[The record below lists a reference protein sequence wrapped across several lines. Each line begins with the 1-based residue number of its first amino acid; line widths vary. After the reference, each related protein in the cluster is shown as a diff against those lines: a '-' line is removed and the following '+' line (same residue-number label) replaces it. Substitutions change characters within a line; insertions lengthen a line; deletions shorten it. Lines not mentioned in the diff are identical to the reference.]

1 MIRAIRAFFAVVA
14 VAVLASCGGGDS
26 LQPSKTYQG
35 PPITQIVVK
44 KADRKMYLVSGKEV
58 VKSYKIDLGNQPF
71 GHKQFEGDGRTPEG
85 LYFIDRFNPRS
96 RYHLS
101 VGISYPSAQDVAN
114 AAMEGKMLS
123 ACRLIRSRL
132 ESGDPGTS
140 RLQELLQETGVD
152 EIHVADGSGVIR
164 ATTDPPS
171 LGIDLYQFHPQLEEV
186 SRGTRDVYATPIS
199 RKIGEDKLVKYLSI
213 ADARGTLY
221 QVGMS
226 VDTLLS
232 F

>member
-58 VKSYKIDLGNQPF
+58 VKSYKVDLGNQPF

-114 AAMEGKMLS
+114 AA
-123 ACRLIRSRL
+123 
-132 ESGDPGTS
+132 
-140 RLQELLQETGVD
+140 
-152 EIHVADGSGVIR
+152 
-164 ATTDPPS
+164 
-171 LGIDLYQFHPQLEEV
+171 
-186 SRGTRDVYATPIS
+186 
-199 RKIGEDKLVKYLSI
+199 
-213 ADARGTLY
+213 ARGQRPGGDIFIHGLGPEGRALNRPDWTAGCIAVTDQEIEEIFTMLRPGVPIFIY
-221 QVGMS
+221 P
-226 VDTLLS
+226 
-232 F
+232 

>member
-14 VAVLASCGGGDS
+14 VAVVASCGGGDS

-114 AAMEGKMLS
+114 AA
-123 ACRLIRSRL
+123 
-132 ESGDPGTS
+132 
-140 RLQELLQETGVD
+140 
-152 EIHVADGSGVIR
+152 
-164 ATTDPPS
+164 
-171 LGIDLYQFHPQLEEV
+171 
-186 SRGTRDVYATPIS
+186 
-199 RKIGEDKLVKYLSI
+199 
-213 ADARGTLY
+213 ARGQRPGGDIFIHGLGPEGRALNRPDWTAGCIAVTDQEIEEIFTMLRPGVPIFIY
-221 QVGMS
+221 P
-226 VDTLLS
+226 
-232 F
+232 

>member
-114 AAMEGKMLS
+114 AA
-123 ACRLIRSRL
+123 
-132 ESGDPGTS
+132 
-140 RLQELLQETGVD
+140 
-152 EIHVADGSGVIR
+152 
-164 ATTDPPS
+164 
-171 LGIDLYQFHPQLEEV
+171 
-186 SRGTRDVYATPIS
+186 
-199 RKIGEDKLVKYLSI
+199 
-213 ADARGTLY
+213 ARGQRPGGDIFIHGLGPEGRALNRPDWTAGCIAVTDQEIEEIFTMLQPGVPIFIY
-221 QVGMS
+221 P
-226 VDTLLS
+226 
-232 F
+232 

>member
-114 AAMEGKMLS
+114 AAARGQRPGGDIFIHGLGPEG
-123 ACRLIRSRL
+123 
-132 ESGDPGTS
+132 
-140 RLQELLQETGVD
+140 
-152 EIHVADGSGVIR
+152 R
-164 ATTDPPS
+164 ALNRPDWTAGCIAVTDA
-171 LGIDLYQFHPQLEEV
+171 EV
-186 SRGTRDVYATPIS
+186 EDVYAMVRDGTPIL
-199 RKIGEDKLVKYLSI
+199 I
-213 ADARGTLY
+213 TP
-221 QVGMS
+221 
-226 VDTLLS
+226 
-232 F
+232 